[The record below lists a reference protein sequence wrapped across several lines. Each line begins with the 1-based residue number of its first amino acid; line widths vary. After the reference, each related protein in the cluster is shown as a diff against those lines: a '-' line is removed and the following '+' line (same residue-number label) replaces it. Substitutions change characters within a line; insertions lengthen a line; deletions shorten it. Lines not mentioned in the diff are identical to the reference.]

1 MEVIKGYV
9 DHFLYYNESNTYG
22 VLELDTEDDD
32 VICTG
37 RFPGLT
43 EGETIEVSGEWVDH
57 PTYGVQLKVLNY
69 EIIEP
74 TDILDMERYLASGA
88 IKGIGPS
95 TAKKIIKHFGE
106 DTFRIIEEEPER
118 LSEIKG
124 ITERKAISIATQ
136 MSERHELRNVVMF
149 MQKYGISNSMAIK
162 LYDEY
167 GSQIKSII
175 LNNPYKLAREV
186 NGIGFKRADEI
197 AAKTGVKLDSEFR
210 IQCGIIHCL
219 KEASTDGHTYLPREE
234 LIRSAYELL
243 GVCESDIERQ
253 LDELKIER
261 QLIEVKS
268 EDRLNIYLTEYYQ
281 IEKNCAVKLLT
292 LARYSDR
299 ISASELDSEIKSI
312 ESELDIELHDL
323 QREAV
328 IKALSEGLFILTG
341 GPGTGKTT
349 TIKSI
354 ISGLERRN
362 LRFVLAAP
370 TGRAAKRMS
379 ETTGYEA
386 STIHRL
392 LSIKHNPEERA
403 DAYFEMNEDNPLDV
417 DAVII
422 DEASM
427 VDILLFNSLLKAI
440 SPGCKLIIVGD
451 SNQLPSVAPG
461 QVLKDML
468 DSGVCPN
475 VELKY
480 IFRQSNE
487 SHIVTYAHMINNGEQ
502 IDFTTK
508 YEDFFL
514 LKRDNYEEIRQALLY
529 LICEKL
535 PKHFNTSPMQ
545 IQVLTPMKKG
555 ALGVWELNRI
565 LQECIN
571 PPSDKKVELEYGEN
585 IFRVGDK
592 VMQTKNNYDMEW
604 NIMSTYGISA
614 QRGKG
619 VFNGDIGI
627 IDHINKPSR
636 LIKITF
642 DDGREAE
649 YSYETLEEL
658 ELAYAITIHKSQGS
672 EYPVVIMPL
681 LGGPRSLLYRNL
693 LYTGVTRAKDCVV
706 ILGSENTVK
715 EMIRCENENRRYT
728 GLAARIG
735 EVEGI

>member
-1 MEVIKGYV
+1 M
-9 DHFLYYNESNTYG
+9 
-22 VLELDTEDDD
+22 LELDTEDDD

-74 TDILDMERYLASGA
+74 ADILDMERYLASGA

-149 MQKYGISNSMAIK
+149 LQKYGISNSMAIK

-268 EDRLNIYLTEYYQ
+268 EDRLNIYLSEYYQ

-292 LARYSDR
+292 LTRYSDK
-299 ISASELDSEIKSI
+299 ISASELDREIKSI

-328 IKALSEGLFILTG
+328 VKALSEGLFILTG

-427 VDILLFNSLLKAI
+427 VDIFLFNSLLKAI

-451 SNQLPSVAPG
+451 SNQLPSVGPG

-604 NIMSTYGISA
+604 DIMSTYGISA

>member
-149 MQKYGISNSMAIK
+149 LQKYGISNSMAIK
-162 LYDEY
+162 LFDEY

-268 EDRLNIYLTEYYQ
+268 EDRLNIYLSEYYQ

-299 ISASELDSEIKSI
+299 ISASELDREIKSI

-328 IKALSEGLFILTG
+328 VKALSEGLFILTG

-427 VDILLFNSLLKAI
+427 VDIFLFNSLLKAI

-451 SNQLPSVAPG
+451 SNQLPSVGPG

-502 IDFTTK
+502 IDFTIK

-636 LIKITF
+636 LIRITF

>member
-268 EDRLNIYLTEYYQ
+268 EDRLNIYLSEYYQ

-292 LARYSDR
+292 LTRYSDR
-299 ISASELDSEIKSI
+299 ISASELDREIKSI

-451 SNQLPSVAPG
+451 SNQLPSVGPG

-636 LIKITF
+636 LIRITF

>member
-149 MQKYGISNSMAIK
+149 LQKYGISNSMAIK

-268 EDRLNIYLTEYYQ
+268 EDRLNIYLSEYYQ

-292 LARYSDR
+292 LTRYSDR
-299 ISASELDSEIKSI
+299 ISASELDREIKSI

-328 IKALSEGLFILTG
+328 VKALSEGLFILTG

-427 VDILLFNSLLKAI
+427 VDIFLFNSLLKAI

-451 SNQLPSVAPG
+451 SNQLPSVGPG

-565 LQECIN
+565 LQEYIN

-604 NIMSTYGISA
+604 DIMSTYGISA

-636 LIKITF
+636 LIRITF

>member
-149 MQKYGISNSMAIK
+149 LQKYGISNSMAIK

-268 EDRLNIYLTEYYQ
+268 EDRLNIYLSEYYQ

-292 LARYSDR
+292 LTRYSDK
-299 ISASELDSEIKSI
+299 ISASELDREIKSI

-328 IKALSEGLFILTG
+328 VKALSEGLFILTG

-427 VDILLFNSLLKAI
+427 VDIFLFNSLLKAI

-451 SNQLPSVAPG
+451 SNQLPSVGPG

-604 NIMSTYGISA
+604 DIMSTYGISA

-636 LIKITF
+636 LIRITF

-706 ILGSENTVK
+706 ILGSENTVC

-728 GLAARIG
+728 GLAERIG

>member
-268 EDRLNIYLTEYYQ
+268 EDRLNIYLSEYYQ

-451 SNQLPSVAPG
+451 SNQLPSVGPG

-604 NIMSTYGISA
+604 DIMSTYGISA

>member
-268 EDRLNIYLTEYYQ
+268 EDRLNIYLSEYYQ

-292 LARYSDR
+292 LTRYSDR
-299 ISASELDSEIKSI
+299 ISASELDREIKSI

-328 IKALSEGLFILTG
+328 VKALSEGLFILTG

-451 SNQLPSVAPG
+451 SNQLPSVGPG

-604 NIMSTYGISA
+604 DIMSTYGISA

-636 LIKITF
+636 LIRITF

>member
-268 EDRLNIYLTEYYQ
+268 EDRLNIYLSEYYQ

-292 LARYSDR
+292 LTRYSDR
-299 ISASELDSEIKSI
+299 ISASELDREIKSI

-427 VDILLFNSLLKAI
+427 VDIFLFNSLLKAI

-451 SNQLPSVAPG
+451 SNQLPSVGPG

-565 LQECIN
+565 LQEYIN

-636 LIKITF
+636 LIRIIF

>member
-149 MQKYGISNSMAIK
+149 LQKYGISNSMAIK

-261 QLIEVKS
+261 QLIDVKS
-268 EDRLNIYLTEYYQ
+268 EDRLNIYLSEYYQ

-292 LARYSDR
+292 LTRYSDR
-299 ISASELDSEIKSI
+299 ISASELDREIKSI

-427 VDILLFNSLLKAI
+427 VDIFLFNSLLKAI

-451 SNQLPSVAPG
+451 SNQLPSVGPG

-565 LQECIN
+565 LQEYIN

-604 NIMSTYGISA
+604 DIMSTYGISA

-636 LIKITF
+636 LIRITF

>member
-268 EDRLNIYLTEYYQ
+268 EDRLNIYLSEYYQ

-292 LARYSDR
+292 LTRYSDR
-299 ISASELDSEIKSI
+299 ISASELDREIKSI

-427 VDILLFNSLLKAI
+427 VDIFLFNSLLKAI

-451 SNQLPSVAPG
+451 SNQLPSVGPG

-565 LQECIN
+565 LQEYIN

-604 NIMSTYGISA
+604 DIMSTYGISA

-636 LIKITF
+636 LIRITF

>member
-149 MQKYGISNSMAIK
+149 LHKYGISNSMAIK

-268 EDRLNIYLTEYYQ
+268 EDILNIYLSEYYQ

-299 ISASELDSEIKSI
+299 ISASELDREIKSI

-328 IKALSEGLFILTG
+328 VKALSEGLFILTG

-451 SNQLPSVAPG
+451 SNQLPSVGPG

-604 NIMSTYGISA
+604 DIMSTYGISA

-636 LIKITF
+636 LIGITF

>member
-268 EDRLNIYLTEYYQ
+268 EDRLNIYLSEYYQ

-299 ISASELDSEIKSI
+299 ISASELDREIKSI

-451 SNQLPSVAPG
+451 SNQLPSVGPG

-604 NIMSTYGISA
+604 DIMSTYGISA

>member
-268 EDRLNIYLTEYYQ
+268 EDRLNIYLSEYYQ

-299 ISASELDSEIKSI
+299 ISASELDREIKSI

-427 VDILLFNSLLKAI
+427 VDIFLFNSLLKAI

-451 SNQLPSVAPG
+451 SNQLPSVGPG

-502 IDFTTK
+502 IDFTIK

>member
-268 EDRLNIYLTEYYQ
+268 EDRLNIYLSEYYQ

-292 LARYSDR
+292 LTRYSDR
-299 ISASELDSEIKSI
+299 ISASELDREIKSI

-427 VDILLFNSLLKAI
+427 VDIFLFNSLLKAI

-451 SNQLPSVAPG
+451 SNQLPSVGPG

-636 LIKITF
+636 LIRITF

>member
-22 VLELDTEDDD
+22 VQELDTEDDD

-268 EDRLNIYLTEYYQ
+268 EDRLNIYLSEYYQ

-292 LARYSDR
+292 LTRYSDR

-427 VDILLFNSLLKAI
+427 VDIFLFNSLLKAI

-451 SNQLPSVAPG
+451 SNQLPSVGPG

-535 PKHFNTSPMQ
+535 PKHFNTNPMQ

-604 NIMSTYGISA
+604 DIMSTYGISA

-636 LIKITF
+636 LIRITF

>member
-268 EDRLNIYLTEYYQ
+268 EDRLNIYLSEYYQ

-299 ISASELDSEIKSI
+299 ISA
-312 ESELDIELHDL
+312 
-323 QREAV
+323 
-328 IKALSEGLFILTG
+328 
-341 GPGTGKTT
+341 
-349 TIKSI
+349 
-354 ISGLERRN
+354 
-362 LRFVLAAP
+362 
-370 TGRAAKRMS
+370 
-379 ETTGYEA
+379 
-386 STIHRL
+386 
-392 LSIKHNPEERA
+392 
-403 DAYFEMNEDNPLDV
+403 
-417 DAVII
+417 
-422 DEASM
+422 
-427 VDILLFNSLLKAI
+427 
-440 SPGCKLIIVGD
+440 
-451 SNQLPSVAPG
+451 
-461 QVLKDML
+461 
-468 DSGVCPN
+468 
-475 VELKY
+475 
-480 IFRQSNE
+480 
-487 SHIVTYAHMINNGEQ
+487 
-502 IDFTTK
+502 
-508 YEDFFL
+508 
-514 LKRDNYEEIRQALLY
+514 
-529 LICEKL
+529 
-535 PKHFNTSPMQ
+535 
-545 IQVLTPMKKG
+545 
-555 ALGVWELNRI
+555 
-565 LQECIN
+565 
-571 PPSDKKVELEYGEN
+571 
-585 IFRVGDK
+585 
-592 VMQTKNNYDMEW
+592 
-604 NIMSTYGISA
+604 
-614 QRGKG
+614 
-619 VFNGDIGI
+619 
-627 IDHINKPSR
+627 
-636 LIKITF
+636 
-642 DDGREAE
+642 
-649 YSYETLEEL
+649 
-658 ELAYAITIHKSQGS
+658 
-672 EYPVVIMPL
+672 
-681 LGGPRSLLYRNL
+681 
-693 LYTGVTRAKDCVV
+693 
-706 ILGSENTVK
+706 
-715 EMIRCENENRRYT
+715 
-728 GLAARIG
+728 
-735 EVEGI
+735 

>member
-149 MQKYGISNSMAIK
+149 LQKYGISNSMAIK

-268 EDRLNIYLTEYYQ
+268 EDILNIYLSEYYQ

-299 ISASELDSEIKSI
+299 ISASELDREIKSI

-328 IKALSEGLFILTG
+328 VKALSEGLFILTG

-451 SNQLPSVAPG
+451 SNQLPSVGPG

-592 VMQTKNNYDMEW
+592 VMQTKNNYDMECD
-604 NIMSTYGISA
+604 IMSNYGISA

-636 LIKITF
+636 LIGITF

>member
-268 EDRLNIYLTEYYQ
+268 EDRLNIYLSEYYQ

-292 LARYSDR
+292 LTRYSDR

-440 SPGCKLIIVGD
+440 TPGCKLIIVGD
-451 SNQLPSVAPG
+451 SNQLPSVGPG

-565 LQECIN
+565 LQEYIN

-604 NIMSTYGISA
+604 DIMSTYGISA

-636 LIKITF
+636 LIRITF

>member
-268 EDRLNIYLTEYYQ
+268 EDRLNIYLSEYYQ

-292 LARYSDR
+292 LTRYSDR
-299 ISASELDSEIKSI
+299 ISASELDREIKSI

-427 VDILLFNSLLKAI
+427 VDIFLFNSLLKAI

-451 SNQLPSVAPG
+451 SNQLPSVGPG

-502 IDFTTK
+502 IDFTIK

-636 LIKITF
+636 LIRITF

>member
-149 MQKYGISNSMAIK
+149 LQKYGISNSMAIK

-268 EDRLNIYLTEYYQ
+268 EDGLNIYLSEYYQ

-292 LARYSDR
+292 LTRYSDK
-299 ISASELDSEIKSI
+299 ISASELDREIKSI

-328 IKALSEGLFILTG
+328 VKALSEGLFILTG

-427 VDILLFNSLLKAI
+427 VDIFLFNSLLKAI

-451 SNQLPSVAPG
+451 SNQLPSVGPG

-604 NIMSTYGISA
+604 DIMSTYGISA

-636 LIKITF
+636 LIRITF

>member
-268 EDRLNIYLTEYYQ
+268 EDRLNIYLSEYYQ

-427 VDILLFNSLLKAI
+427 VDIFLFNSLLKAI

-451 SNQLPSVAPG
+451 SNQLPSVGPG

-636 LIKITF
+636 LIRITF

>member
-149 MQKYGISNSMAIK
+149 LQKYGISNSMAIK

-268 EDRLNIYLTEYYQ
+268 EDRLNIYLSEYYQ

-292 LARYSDR
+292 LTRYSDK
-299 ISASELDSEIKSI
+299 ISASELDREIKSI

-440 SPGCKLIIVGD
+440 TPGCKLIIVGD
-451 SNQLPSVAPG
+451 SNQLPSVGPG

-604 NIMSTYGISA
+604 DIMSTYGISA

-636 LIKITF
+636 LIRITF

>member
-268 EDRLNIYLTEYYQ
+268 EDRLNIYLSEYYQ

-292 LARYSDR
+292 LTRYSDR
-299 ISASELDSEIKSI
+299 ISASELDREIKSI

-451 SNQLPSVAPG
+451 SNQLPSVGPG

>member
-1 MEVIKGYV
+1 M
-9 DHFLYYNESNTYG
+9 
-22 VLELDTEDDD
+22 
-32 VICTG
+32 TG
-37 RFPGLT
+37 P
-43 EGETIEVSGEWVDH
+43 
-57 PTYGVQLKVLNY
+57 
-69 EIIEP
+69 
-74 TDILDMERYLASGA
+74 
-88 IKGIGPS
+88 
-95 TAKKIIKHFGE
+95 
-106 DTFRIIEEEPER
+106 
-118 LSEIKG
+118 
-124 ITERKAISIATQ
+124 
-136 MSERHELRNVVMF
+136 
-149 MQKYGISNSMAIK
+149 
-162 LYDEY
+162 
-167 GSQIKSII
+167 
-175 LNNPYKLAREV
+175 
-186 NGIGFKRADEI
+186 
-197 AAKTGVKLDSEFR
+197 
-210 IQCGIIHCL
+210 
-219 KEASTDGHTYLPREE
+219 
-234 LIRSAYELL
+234 
-243 GVCESDIERQ
+243 
-253 LDELKIER
+253 
-261 QLIEVKS
+261 
-268 EDRLNIYLTEYYQ
+268 
-281 IEKNCAVKLLT
+281 
-292 LARYSDR
+292 
-299 ISASELDSEIKSI
+299 
-312 ESELDIELHDL
+312 
-323 QREAV
+323 
-328 IKALSEGLFILTG
+328 
-341 GPGTGKTT
+341 PGTGKTT

-427 VDILLFNSLLKAI
+427 VDIFLFNSLLKAI

-451 SNQLPSVAPG
+451 SNQLPSVGPG

-502 IDFTTK
+502 IDFTIK

>member
-268 EDRLNIYLTEYYQ
+268 EDRLNIYLSEYYQ

-427 VDILLFNSLLKAI
+427 VDIFLFNSLLKAI

-451 SNQLPSVAPG
+451 SNQLPSVGPG

-565 LQECIN
+565 LQEYIN

-604 NIMSTYGISA
+604 DIMSTYGISA

-636 LIKITF
+636 LIRITF

>member
-268 EDRLNIYLTEYYQ
+268 EDRLNIYLSEYYQ

-299 ISASELDSEIKSI
+299 ISASELDREIKSI

-427 VDILLFNSLLKAI
+427 VDIFLFNSLLKAI

-451 SNQLPSVAPG
+451 SNQLPSVGPG

-565 LQECIN
+565 LQEYIN

-604 NIMSTYGISA
+604 DIMSTYGISA

-636 LIKITF
+636 LIRITF

>member
-1 MEVIKGYV
+1 M
-9 DHFLYYNESNTYG
+9 
-22 VLELDTEDDD
+22 LELDTEDDD

-149 MQKYGISNSMAIK
+149 LQKYGISNSMAIK

-268 EDRLNIYLTEYYQ
+268 EDRLNIYLSEYYQ

-292 LARYSDR
+292 LTRYSDK
-299 ISASELDSEIKSI
+299 ISASELDREIKSI

-328 IKALSEGLFILTG
+328 VKALSEGLFILTG

-427 VDILLFNSLLKAI
+427 VDIFLFNSLLKAI

-451 SNQLPSVAPG
+451 SNQLPSVGPG

-571 PPSDKKVELEYGEN
+571 PPSDKKVELDYGEN

-604 NIMSTYGISA
+604 DIMSTYGISA

-636 LIKITF
+636 LIRITF

>member
-268 EDRLNIYLTEYYQ
+268 EDRLNIYLSEYYQ

-299 ISASELDSEIKSI
+299 ISASELDREIKSI

-427 VDILLFNSLLKAI
+427 VDIFLFNSLLKAI

-451 SNQLPSVAPG
+451 SNQLPSVGPG

>member
-292 LARYSDR
+292 LTRYSDR
-299 ISASELDSEIKSI
+299 ISASELDREIKSI

-427 VDILLFNSLLKAI
+427 VDIFLFNSLLKAI

-451 SNQLPSVAPG
+451 SNQLPSVGPG

-565 LQECIN
+565 LQEYIN

-604 NIMSTYGISA
+604 DIMSTYGISA

>member
-268 EDRLNIYLTEYYQ
+268 EDRLNIYLSEYYQ

-299 ISASELDSEIKSI
+299 ISASELDREIKSI

-328 IKALSEGLFILTG
+328 VKALSEGLFILTG

-451 SNQLPSVAPG
+451 SNQLPSVGPG

>member
-1 MEVIKGYV
+1 
-9 DHFLYYNESNTYG
+9 
-22 VLELDTEDDD
+22 
-32 VICTG
+32 
-37 RFPGLT
+37 
-43 EGETIEVSGEWVDH
+43 
-57 PTYGVQLKVLNY
+57 
-69 EIIEP
+69 
-74 TDILDMERYLASGA
+74 
-88 IKGIGPS
+88 
-95 TAKKIIKHFGE
+95 
-106 DTFRIIEEEPER
+106 
-118 LSEIKG
+118 
-124 ITERKAISIATQ
+124 
-136 MSERHELRNVVMF
+136 MF

-268 EDRLNIYLTEYYQ
+268 EDRLNIYLSEYYQ

-292 LARYSDR
+292 LTRYSDR
-299 ISASELDSEIKSI
+299 ISASELDREIKSI

-427 VDILLFNSLLKAI
+427 VDIFLFNSLLKAI

-451 SNQLPSVAPG
+451 SNQLPSVGPG

-565 LQECIN
+565 LQEYIN

-604 NIMSTYGISA
+604 DIMSTYGISA

-636 LIKITF
+636 LIRITF

>member
-292 LARYSDR
+292 LTRYSDR
-299 ISASELDSEIKSI
+299 ISASELDREIKSI

-451 SNQLPSVAPG
+451 SNQLPSVGPG

-604 NIMSTYGISA
+604 DIMSTYGISA

-636 LIKITF
+636 LIRITF

>member
-149 MQKYGISNSMAIK
+149 LQKYGISNSMAIK

-268 EDRLNIYLTEYYQ
+268 EDRLNIYLSEYYQ

-292 LARYSDR
+292 LTRYSDK
-299 ISASELDSEIKSI
+299 ISASELDREIKSI

-328 IKALSEGLFILTG
+328 VKALSEGLFILTG

-451 SNQLPSVAPG
+451 SNQLPSVGPG

-604 NIMSTYGISA
+604 DIMSTYGISA

-636 LIKITF
+636 LIRITF

-693 LYTGVTRAKDCVV
+693 LYTGVTRAKDCAV

>member
-1 MEVIKGYV
+1 M
-9 DHFLYYNESNTYG
+9 
-22 VLELDTEDDD
+22 LELDTEDDD

-268 EDRLNIYLTEYYQ
+268 EDRLNIYLSEYYQ

-292 LARYSDR
+292 LTRYSDR
-299 ISASELDSEIKSI
+299 ISASELDREIKSI

-427 VDILLFNSLLKAI
+427 VDIFLFNSLLKAI

-451 SNQLPSVAPG
+451 SNQLPSVGPG

-565 LQECIN
+565 LQEYIN

-604 NIMSTYGISA
+604 DIMSTYGISA

-636 LIKITF
+636 LIRITF

>member
-268 EDRLNIYLTEYYQ
+268 EDRLNIYLSEYYQ

-292 LARYSDR
+292 LTRYSDK
-299 ISASELDSEIKSI
+299 ISASELDREIKSI

-328 IKALSEGLFILTG
+328 VKALSEGLFILTG

-451 SNQLPSVAPG
+451 SNQLPSVGPG

-604 NIMSTYGISA
+604 DIMSTYGISA

-636 LIKITF
+636 LIRITF

>member
-149 MQKYGISNSMAIK
+149 LQKYGISNSMAIK

-268 EDRLNIYLTEYYQ
+268 EDILNIYLSEYYQ

-299 ISASELDSEIKSI
+299 ISASELDREIKSI

-427 VDILLFNSLLKAI
+427 VDIFLFNSLLKAI

-451 SNQLPSVAPG
+451 SNQLPSVGPG

-604 NIMSTYGISA
+604 DIMSTYGISA

-636 LIKITF
+636 LIGITF

>member
-268 EDRLNIYLTEYYQ
+268 EDRLNIYLSEYYQ

-292 LARYSDR
+292 LTRYSDR
-299 ISASELDSEIKSI
+299 ISASELDREIKSI

-451 SNQLPSVAPG
+451 SNQLPSVGPG

-604 NIMSTYGISA
+604 DIMSTYGISA

>member
-268 EDRLNIYLTEYYQ
+268 EDRLNIYLSEYYQ

-292 LARYSDR
+292 LTRYSDR
-299 ISASELDSEIKSI
+299 ISASELDREIKSI

-328 IKALSEGLFILTG
+328 VKALSEGLFILTG

-427 VDILLFNSLLKAI
+427 VDIFLFNSLLKAI

-451 SNQLPSVAPG
+451 SNQLPSVGPG

-604 NIMSTYGISA
+604 DIMSTYGISA

-636 LIKITF
+636 LIRITF

>member
-268 EDRLNIYLTEYYQ
+268 EDRLNIYLSEYYQ

-299 ISASELDSEIKSI
+299 ISASELDREIKSI

-328 IKALSEGLFILTG
+328 VKVLSEGLFILTG

-427 VDILLFNSLLKAI
+427 VDIFLFNSLLKAI

-451 SNQLPSVAPG
+451 SNQLPSVGPG

-604 NIMSTYGISA
+604 DIMSTYGISA

-636 LIKITF
+636 LIRITF

>member
-268 EDRLNIYLTEYYQ
+268 EDRLNIYLSEYYQ

-292 LARYSDR
+292 LTRYSDK
-299 ISASELDSEIKSI
+299 ISASELDREIKSI

-451 SNQLPSVAPG
+451 SNQLPSVGPG

-604 NIMSTYGISA
+604 DIMSTYGISA

-636 LIKITF
+636 LIRITF